1 MNIEWEMAMRLLLS
15 CILGGFI
22 GYEREAHHKAAGLR
36 THILVSIGSCLIMV
50 LSFKIYNS
58 VEGLTNAD
66 PARLAAQ
73 VVSGIGFLGAGS
85 IIKDGPTVKGLTT
98 AASLWVVAGVGLA
111 IGSGYYM
118 GALMTTG
125 LVFVTLT
132 ILSRFED
139 KDYQSLVYLFVTTI
153 DTPGQIGRIGLLL
166 GKHNIKIRDIKMED
180 KTDTDDDL
188 DILAITFRISFPAN
202 INVNE
207 VTTSLLNIEGISS
220 VKLDY

>member
-1 MNIEWEMAMRLLLS
+1 MVIEWEMAMRLLLS
-15 CILGGFI
+15 CILGGCI

-50 LSFKIYNS
+50 LSIKIYAS
-58 VEGLTNAD
+58 VQGMTNAD

-85 IIKDGPTVKGLTT
+85 IIKDGPNVKGLTT

-111 IGSGYYM
+111 VGSGYYM

-125 LVFVTLT
+125 LVFLTLT
-132 ILSRFED
+132 ILSRLED
-139 KDYQSLVYLFVTTI
+139 KDYQGMVYLFITTVEC
-153 DTPGQIGRIGLLL
+153 PGQIGEIGVLL
-166 GKHNIKIRDIKMED
+166 GKYDIKIKDITIDEKM
-180 KTDTDDDL
+180 DL
-188 DILAITFRISFPAN
+188 LGIILRITFPPG

-207 VTTSLLNIEGISS
+207 LTTNLLNIKGIKS
-220 VKLDY
+220 VKLDE